1 MKKEFIVLR
10 IEASQDGSPYIY
22 ITFNDA
28 NDYKSGERQQQNPF
42 GPNVMAFTSPEDLM
56 KNLPKAMANI
66 SKMMGS
72 GSGPTGMTDSPVI
85 RMSMNEYED
94 TGIKV
99 GDKVA
104 IEVTK
109 LDNSG
114 I

>member
-1 MKKEFIVLR
+1 MKKEFIVSR

-28 NDYKSGERQQQNPF
+28 NDYKSGERQQQNPS
-42 GPNVMAFTSPEDLM
+42 GTNVMAFTSPEDL
-56 KNLPKAMANI
+56 MANI

-72 GSGPTGMTDSPVI
+72 GSGPAGMTDSPVI

-94 TGIKV
+94 MGIKV
-99 GDKVA
+99 GDKA
-104 IEVTK
+104 TIEITK

>member
-1 MKKEFIVLR
+1 MKKEFIVSR

-28 NDYKSGERQQQNPF
+28 NDYKSGERQQQNPS
-42 GPNVMAFTSPEDLM
+42 GTNVMAFTSPEDLM

-66 SKMMGS
+66 SKMMG
-72 GSGPTGMTDSPVI
+72 GGGHTGMTDSPI
-85 RMSMNEYED
+85 FRMSMKEYED
-94 TGIKV
+94 MGIKV
-99 GDKVA
+99 GDKVT
-104 IEVTK
+104 IDVTK